1 MLHIVACLW
10 VFFISFGEHD
20 SHGSFITDDYR
31 SMDVYN
37 KYIHSLYFMI
47 TTLSTVGYGDIS
59 AKNPTEKVVCIIA
72 MIMGVASFA
81 YVTSTMTD
89 LV

>member
-1 MLHIVACLW
+1 
-10 VFFISFGEHD
+10 
-20 SHGSFITDDYR
+20 
-31 SMDVYN
+31 
-37 KYIHSLYFMI
+37 MI

>member
-1 MLHIVACLW
+1 MEM
-10 VFFISFGEHD
+10 S
-20 SHGSFITDDYR
+20 
-31 SMDVYN
+31 N

-59 AKNPTEKVVCIIA
+59 AKNPTEKIVCIIA
-72 MIMGVASFA
+72 MILGVAAFA

-89 LV
+89 LVQKYGQDTVKLDSNLKLLT